1 MTETTKNR
9 IEILLVEDNLTDAT
23 LVRTLL
29 EQEPNTRVTLAQD
42 GIRGCQLAEH
52 QRWDLVITD
61 LNLPGKDG
69 VAVIQAAKAN
79 QPDTPILA
87 MSAYSEPY
95 QHEGAFRAGASE
107 MLGKPLDGAEVME
120 VVRSFLKVKSGS
132 DAQTRRILAV
142 SALAGDAEVGCGGV
156 LAKRAASDDDVTIL
170 VLSIGAGG
178 GEGNLRRA
186 AARRAAQVIGAKL
199 ILSPEG
205 EVGLPDLEQMVVRVQ
220 DAVHNLSP
228 EVVFAPSSQDV
239 RESRRNAHRA
249 TEMAASGVSGFY
261 CYQAATTT
269 LEFRPTHFEDISE
282 YLDRKMAAL
291 SHFEAQIRGRP
302 HLDPDLA
309 RSSARYWGRFL
320 GYREVEPLEVVR
332 NVI

>member
-1 MTETTKNR
+1 MTDKKKNR
-9 IEILLVEDNLTDAT
+9 IEILLVEDNLTDAI

-29 EQEPNTRVTLAQD
+29 EQNQDVRVTLAQD

-79 QPDTPILA
+79 QPDTPVLA
-87 MSAYSEPY
+87 MSAYSERY

-120 VVRSFLKVKSGS
+120 VVQSFLRVRGRA
-132 DAQTRRILAV
+132 DPQVRRILAI
-142 SALAGDAEVGCGGV
+142 SALAGDAEVGCGGL
-156 LAKRAASDDDVTIL
+156 LAKRVASDHEVTIL

-186 AARRAAQVIGAKL
+186 AAGRAAQVVGAKL
-199 ILSPEG
+199 ILNPEG
-205 EVGLPDLEQMVVRVQ
+205 EVGLPDLEEMIVRVQ
-220 DAVHNLSP
+220 DAVYNLSP
-228 EVVFAPSSQDV
+228 EIVLAPSGRDV
-239 RESRRNAHRA
+239 RESRRNAFRA
-249 TEMAASGVSGFY
+249 AEVAASDVPGFY

-269 LEFRPTHFEDISE
+269 LEFRPTHFEDVSE
-282 YLDRKMAAL
+282 YLDKKLAAL

-332 NVI
+332 KAF